1 MSASFLLWLFV
12 GLHLSKRLF
21 EHRLASVNH
30 RYYRDTNR
38 QREARQRLEIDQDEM
53 DKSVAYAGDRYRL
66 GTIDAWVGELWLL
79 MIIVV
84 GGLGYIEGL
93 AQQLSSAIHGGQPWQ
108 LTSGLIFFAILST
121 LSMIISIPFSYY
133 QTFVIEERHGFN
145 RQTRKGFVADLIKNC
160 LIAIV
165 LGAIVLS
172 VILLFIEHGGRYW
185 WLYGWLF
192 VFTFGLL
199 TNWLYPTILAP
210 LFNKFQPLTTGEL
223 RDRLFEL
230 AERVGFASDQIYVM
244 DASKRSAHGNAYF
257 TGLFGKKRIVL
268 FDTLIEALST
278 KEIVA
283 VLAHEI
289 GHYKLHHIRWR
300 LIRSFFMVG
309 LMFLLINWAMDKQQL
324 YDAFSLDLSSYGALM
339 VFSLWFAMLGF
350 FVAPFSS
357 YLSRRDEFSADRY
370 ARQVV
375 GNSADLKAGLLKLR
389 EKSRSVPISHP
400 LYVAIYYSHPPLIT
414 RLQALDKIGS

>member
-1 MSASFLLWLFV
+1 MSAGFLLWLFF
-12 GLHLSKRLF
+12 GLHLGKRFF
-21 EHRLASVNH
+21 EHCLASVNR
-30 RYYRDTNR
+30 RYYRDIDR
-38 QREARQRLEIDQDEM
+38 QREACQRLAIDQDEM
-53 DKSVAYAGDRYRL
+53 DKSLAYAGDRYRL
-66 GTIDAWVGELWLL
+66 GTIDAWVGELLL
-79 MIIVV
+79 LLVIII
-84 GGLGYIEGL
+84 GGLGYVEGL

-133 QTFVIEERHGFN
+133 HTFVIEERHGFN
-145 RQTRKGFVADLIKNC
+145 RQTRRGFVADLSKNC
-160 LIAIV
+160 LIAII

-199 TNWLYPTILAP
+199 TNWLYPTVLAP
-210 LFNKFQPLTTGEL
+210 LFNKFQPLATGEL

-309 LMFLLINWAMDKQQL
+309 IMFLLINWAMDKQQL
-324 YDAFSLDLSSYGALM
+324 YDAFSLNLSSYGALI

-389 EKSRSVPISHP
+389 EKSRAVPISHP

-414 RLQALDKIGS
+414 RLQALDKM

>member
-1 MSASFLLWLFV
+1 MSAGFLLWLFV